1 MLAVEGMVHHGQLW
15 CVSGI
20 LRRLWRFVK
29 TCCMNGGGSCKARN
43 TKTDE
48 KTRTPRACGNIVTQ
62 TRSSGPSKHG
72 CIAGGKNNPG
82 GRMGEGGSKGPAAHG
97 TPSTRTAPTPQN
109 CQQHWKRGEEK
120 GGQPKKEGNTGNN
133 KKEDRAGQARQTT
146 QEKNTEKPQSKKE
159 TSRGSPAGSKQS
171 DWRDGALSQTEPR
184 GTAPSGNR
192 SRRAAPPDT
201 KWQIPQAAKHNV
213 KQKKSQSSKCDAFGS
228 GRPGHHPPAW
238 VNDAEDRTCCRLE
251 AIRFLVLPVGKP

>member
-1 MLAVEGMVHHGQLW
+1 MKAGQTGQSLISPRKWKRCCEEVSWGMWNVRSFYSQLRVDGEGMLAVEGMVHHGQLW

-120 GGQPKKEGNTGNN
+120 GGQPKKRRKHGEQQERRQSRTSKADNARKKHGKTAEQKRNQQGQPGGQQAERLEGRRPQS
-133 KKEDRAGQARQTT
+133 DRAKRDGTLWQQV
-146 QEKNTEKPQSKKE
+146 KE
-159 TSRGSPAGSKQS
+159 GSTSR
-171 DWRDGALSQTEPR
+171 
-184 GTAPSGNR
+184 
-192 SRRAAPPDT
+192 
-201 KWQIPQAAKHNV
+201 H
-213 KQKKSQSSKCDAFGS
+213 
-228 GRPGHHPPAW
+228 
-238 VNDAEDRTCCRLE
+238 
-251 AIRFLVLPVGKP
+251 